1 MKKKKLCAL
10 LGLILLAVLAFGWH
24 QRNSRPQTLESLFP
38 DFPWDDFQGV
48 SGSWMEYVP
57 RRDEPG
63 MLTTENG
70 STALIPNDDP
80 GARAIIDRLLAQTF
94 EPIAGA
100 PAEYLPVQE
109 GDFMAEL
116 RFEHGA
122 QLVRLCY
129 RFGELTV
136 SQGDT
141 EYFCAYTGHE
151 ETARAVFDWLKAQ
164 AAAK

>member
-1 MKKKKLCAL
+1 MKNKKLRILFLLIPAL
-10 LGLILLAVLAFGWH
+10 LLLWY
-24 QRNSRPQTLESLFP
+24 QWYSRPQTLETLFP
-38 DFPWDDFQGV
+38 DFPWDNFQGI
-48 SGSWMEYVP
+48 SGNYLEYVP
-57 RRDEPG
+57 RRDTPG

-70 STALIPNDDP
+70 STTLIPDDDP
-80 GARAIIDRLLAQTF
+80 GAREIIDRLLSQTF
-94 EPIAGA
+94 EPIAGS

-141 EYFCAYTGHE
+141 EYFCDFTGHE
-151 ETARAVFDWLKAQ
+151 ETAKAVFTWLKAQ